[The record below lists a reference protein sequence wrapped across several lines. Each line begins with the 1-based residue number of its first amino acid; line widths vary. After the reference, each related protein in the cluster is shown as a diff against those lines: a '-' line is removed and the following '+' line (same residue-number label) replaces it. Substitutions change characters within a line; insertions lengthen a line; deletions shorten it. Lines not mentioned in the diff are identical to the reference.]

1 MLSVR
6 NSKINNSPL
15 VYISIRTMFWTLNPE
30 VYLFMVY
37 LMRLIITQ
45 TDVEGWDN

>member
-6 NSKINNSPL
+6 NSKINNSTL
-15 VYISIRTMFWTLNPE
+15 VYILIRTMLWTLNPE
-30 VYLFMVY
+30 VYLFVAY

-45 TDVEGWDN
+45 ADVEG

>member
-6 NSKINNSPL
+6 NSKINSSSL
-15 VYISIRTMFWTLNPE
+15 VYILIRTMLWTLNSE

-45 TDVEGWDN
+45 AEVEGWAD

>member
-6 NSKINNSPL
+6 NSKINNYPL
-15 VYISIRTMFWTLNPE
+15 VYILIRTMLWTLNPE

-45 TDVEGWDN
+45 DDVEGWDD